1 MELVCS
7 SNSTDINE
15 NENGNTDELTGEYV
29 PPSDSG
35 TESEVEEG
43 RVKRKRAVFAKEEER
58 LIIF

>member
-1 MELVCS
+1 MKLVCS
-7 SNSTDINE
+7 SNSTDVNG

-43 RVKRKRAVFAKEEER
+43 RVKRKRQLLLRKKKD
-58 LIIF
+58 